1 MAEQQNISISRWP
14 SAPVKVSHAFSG
26 DACPVSIHFEPRP
39 ARVRI
44 ETSRTTPLNVSME
57 ARLAGKAPIPICI
70 RVCEPICADSDY
82 RVGLTAFDEAVA
94 EVAVRGR
101 TKIGACKQGK
111 ATVCVNFSALPS
123 DARLTEP
130 FSVGSLTFQPLGVR
144 FPSPSDGVVL
154 RLHNYASP
162 SLTLTVHVD
171 SGVSSTHE
179 IPISNELKTIPL
191 AERRVVGVDVKG
203 GQYEASLVEI
213 CFEPSRASGGA
224 AAPAPQ

>member
-1 MAEQQNISISRWP
+1 
-14 SAPVKVSHAFSG
+14 
-26 DACPVSIHFEPRP
+26 
-39 ARVRI
+39 
-44 ETSRTTPLNVSME
+44 
-57 ARLAGKAPIPICI
+57 
-70 RVCEPICADSDY
+70 
-82 RVGLTAFDEAVA
+82 
-94 EVAVRGR
+94 
-101 TKIGACKQGK
+101 
-111 ATVCVNFSALPS
+111 
-123 DARLTEP
+123 
-130 FSVGSLTFQPLGVR
+130 
-144 FPSPSDGVVL
+144 VVL